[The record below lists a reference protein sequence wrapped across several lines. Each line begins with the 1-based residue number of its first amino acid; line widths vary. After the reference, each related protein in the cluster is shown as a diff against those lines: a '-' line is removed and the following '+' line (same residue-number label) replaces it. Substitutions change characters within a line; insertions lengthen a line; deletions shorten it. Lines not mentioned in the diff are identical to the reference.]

1 MNKKFVISTC
11 FFVMC
16 MGWLIVADSAK
27 GEEINI
33 SGTVNEYFQ
42 VETDSGDLYDI
53 AYTELGDEL
62 SQLVGAKVDVTG
74 MVEESEGE
82 KVITVMRYEIL
93 KEATP
98 LPGSEQQKIEQKL
111 PMPDKTITPEKKKK
125 ETH

>member
-1 MNKKFVISTC
+1 MNKKFVISIC

-16 MGWLIVADSAK
+16 MGWLVADSAK
-27 GEEINI
+27 GEEITI

-62 SQLVGAKVDVTG
+62 SQLVGAKVEVTG

-98 LPGSEQQKIEQKL
+98 LIPGGEQQKLEKKVPI
-111 PMPDKTITPEKKKK
+111 PDKTITPEKK
-125 ETH
+125 